1 MTPWR
6 LLHSLILWCPLIQI
20 YPCKTKISS
29 TVHIH
34 TQVLLQD
41 FLHEHN
47 TLCSVLQFF
56 LRLTWPFIILNFMKL
71 FSTPKFL
78 SSNLSPFS
86 SFSSCSNHCILHQ
99 KSWSLGQFLPE
110 GLPLEWPPQTSWCS
124 TYRSGAV
131 LCRCTAHHHLGNR
144 INLNYDISQVLMKG
158 FWTLCIFDK

>member
-1 MTPWR
+1 MRTFTFSDTLMSSNSNILVR
-6 LLHSLILWCPLIQI
+6 LKYHLLYI
-20 YPCKTKISS
+20 YT
-29 TVHIH
+29 
-34 TQVLLQD
+34 LQD

-47 TLCSVLQFF
+47 TLCSVLHFF
-56 LRLTWPFIILNFMKL
+56 LRLRWPFIILNFMKL

-110 GLPLEWPPQTSWCS
+110 GLPLEWPLQTSWCS